1 MLRSK
6 AAEGESFV
14 VIGRCGEQVDHAG
27 DRFRHV
33 GGQIS
38 AVRVGIGHQLL
49 FVEALGVVK
58 GLLRSFDAGFS
69 VSVFQNRPPFTRKVI
84 SGFLMLT
91 LVSLSTDSVRKA
103 LPPMTTLSPTSVAP
117 PSSVAPA

>member
-6 AAEGESFV
+6 VAEGESFV
-14 VIGRCGEQVDHAG
+14 VIGRYGEQVDHAG

-33 GGQIS
+33 GGQIP
-38 AVRVGIGHQLL
+38 AVRAGIGQQLL

-69 VSVFQNRPPFTRKVI
+69 VSVFRTGRPSRGR
-84 SGFLMLT
+84 S
-91 LVSLSTDSVRKA
+91 
-103 LPPMTTLSPTSVAP
+103 SPAS
-117 PSSVAPA
+117 